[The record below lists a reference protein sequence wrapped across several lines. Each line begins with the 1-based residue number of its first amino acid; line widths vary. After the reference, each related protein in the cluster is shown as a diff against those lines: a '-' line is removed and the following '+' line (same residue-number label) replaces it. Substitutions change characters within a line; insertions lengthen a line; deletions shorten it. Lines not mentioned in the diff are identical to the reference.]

1 MSKVLLCNIGRY
13 KIEFLLSEKLYRKLT
28 GGQFITLH
36 ILCHYGESNCWR
48 NFLRRLLTSDN
59 YYHMILVIIISARG
73 ETMLSKALGSGWG
86 ILLPG
91 SIIGGLMFTDL
102 PIDVW
107 KAMIVS
113 GLLVTSAMIWHK
125 QLRHYVLLPSCVALI
140 SGLLVILMSL
150 K

>member
-1 MSKVLLCNIGRY
+1 M
-13 KIEFLLSEKLYRKLT
+13 
-28 GGQFITLH
+28 
-36 ILCHYGESNCWR
+36 
-48 NFLRRLLTSDN
+48 LTSDN
-59 YYHMILVIIISARG
+59 YYHTILVIIISARG

-91 SIIGGLMFTDL
+91 SIIGGLMFADL

-140 SGLLVILMSL
+140 SGLLVILISL

>member
-1 MSKVLLCNIGRY
+1 
-13 KIEFLLSEKLYRKLT
+13 
-28 GGQFITLH
+28 
-36 ILCHYGESNCWR
+36 
-48 NFLRRLLTSDN
+48 
-59 YYHMILVIIISARG
+59 MILVIIISARG

-91 SIIGGLMFTDL
+91 SIISGLMFADL

>member
-1 MSKVLLCNIGRY
+1 M
-13 KIEFLLSEKLYRKLT
+13 
-28 GGQFITLH
+28 
-36 ILCHYGESNCWR
+36 
-48 NFLRRLLTSDN
+48 LTSDN
-59 YYHMILVIIISARG
+59 YYHTILVIIISARG

-91 SIIGGLMFTDL
+91 SIIGGLMFADL

-125 QLRHYVLLPSCVALI
+125 QLRHYVLLPSCLALI
-140 SGLLVILMSL
+140 AAIMLMIMNL
-150 K
+150 NQG

>member
-1 MSKVLLCNIGRY
+1 MGNLSPYTFSVIMGKQLLA
-13 KIEFLLSEKLYRKLT
+13 
-28 GGQFITLH
+28 Q
-36 ILCHYGESNCWR
+36 
-48 NFLRRLLTSDN
+48 FLRRMLTSDN

-86 ILLPG
+86 ILLLG
-91 SIIGGLMFTDL
+91 SIIGGLMFADL

>member
-1 MSKVLLCNIGRY
+1 
-13 KIEFLLSEKLYRKLT
+13 
-28 GGQFITLH
+28 
-36 ILCHYGESNCWR
+36 
-48 NFLRRLLTSDN
+48 
-59 YYHMILVIIISARG
+59 MILVIIISARG

-91 SIIGGLMFTDL
+91 SIICGLMFADL